1 MQSAT
6 SECNM
11 NYHTGR
17 DDRCHATCNLQ
28 PCNTKMQQVRTPCN
42 IKHTCIVRST
52 RCYMHHTPCNVQR
65 TPCTVLMQHA
75 QLSATRIAHRRR
87 ACDAAALEAD
97 RPARYYHHTTVT
109 VLHTAAPIRLRPDR
123 PPPAT
128 RTAADVLEI
137 ATDSNVALPPDMDST
152 PPPSLLCK

>member
-1 MQSAT
+1 MQHATRAIPTAALRSKSSQLHKCNTHCAASSVQCATRLHAKSNNMQCAT

-11 NYHTGR
+11 DPPTGR

-52 RCYMHHTPCNVQR
+52 RCNMHHTPCNVQR

-75 QLSATRIAHRRR
+75 QLSATRIAHRKR
-87 ACDAAALEAD
+87 ACDAAALELD
-97 RPARYYHHTTVT
+97 
-109 VLHTAAPIRLRPDR
+109 
-123 PPPAT
+123 
-128 RTAADVLEI
+128 
-137 ATDSNVALPPDMDST
+137 
-152 PPPSLLCK
+152 